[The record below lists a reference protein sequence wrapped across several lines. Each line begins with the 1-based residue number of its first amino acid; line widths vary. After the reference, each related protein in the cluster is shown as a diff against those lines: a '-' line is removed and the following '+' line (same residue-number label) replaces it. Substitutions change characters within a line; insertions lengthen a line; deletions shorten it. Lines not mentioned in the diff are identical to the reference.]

1 MKRLYLAILTVSMFL
16 ISPAGAMI
24 PAYAGE
30 PVPEAQSAPSVGQ
43 QVIREGDYA
52 VELVKVLKIGP
63 QEGEADAE
71 TALASLGITP
81 KSGWISDF
89 PVTPDIIAD
98 IQASIDAAA
107 DAGKL
112 PIGKAAADQ
121 AFVAL
126 NTEIGIEV
134 MPAAEAG
141 PGNNYAEDQA
151 YEEPTV
157 IDNYYSDEGPPVI
170 TYYAPPPDYAYLYAW
185 DPFPF
190 WCGGFWFPGY
200 YVLNDF
206 DFAFF
211 DYGHYGY
218 GHHGFF
224 GRSDFRFYRD
234 HHQFWHG
241 NRQLSNH
248 VIDPVTRRAV
258 AIDPISRRPFTRTA
272 FRPIGARSFNP
283 VARTAGHGQRFIGNA
298 GVRNGGR
305 QFSGT
310 FNRASAANIVNRS
323 TGRSGTA
330 TFGRSGAGFNRGA
343 VSRGT
348 PSPAFNRPSGSFNR
362 PSYNR
367 SFGRPAMRGG
377 RAYSAPGRSFSGPGR
392 SYSAPGRSYSAPGR
406 SYSAPGR
413 SYGGGGGRS
422 FGGGGGRS
430 FGGGAGGRG
439 GGGGFGG
446 RR

>member
-24 PAYAGE
+24 PAYASASE
-30 PVPEAQSAPSVGQ
+30 YAPEAQSAPSVGQ

-52 VELVKVLKIGP
+52 VELVQALKIGP

-71 TALASLGITP
+71 TALAALGITP
-81 KSGWISDF
+81 ESGWISDF

-112 PIGKAAADQ
+112 PIGKADADQ

-126 NTEIGIEV
+126 NNEIGIAV
-134 MPAAEAG
+134 TPAVEAG
-141 PGNNYAEDQA
+141 PENNYAGDEA
-151 YEEPTV
+151 YTEPTV
-157 IDNYYSDEGPPVI
+157 IENYYSDEGPPVV

-211 DYGHYGY
+211 GYGGYGY
-218 GHHGFF
+218 GHHGFY
-224 GRSDFRFYRD
+224 GRSDFRFYRE
-234 HHQFWHG
+234 HRQFWHG

-258 AIDPISRRPFTRTA
+258 AIDPVSRRPYTSTA

-283 VARTAGHGQRFIGNA
+283 VARTGGHGQRFIGNA
-298 GVRNGGR
+298 GVRNGSR
-305 QFSGT
+305 QFSRS
-310 FNRASAANIVNRS
+310 FNRTSAANIVNRS
-323 TGRSGTA
+323 TGRLGTA
-330 TFGRSGAGFNRGA
+330 RFGRSANGFHRG
-343 VSRGT
+343 SISGGR
-348 PSPAFNRPSGSFNR
+348 PSGNFNRPSGSFNR
-362 PSYNR
+362 PAREFNRPSGSFNRPAFNNPGVRQR
-367 SFGRPAMRGG
+367 SFNQPAMRGG
-377 RAYSAPGRSFSGPGR
+377 RAFSAPGRSFSGSR
-392 SYSAPGRSYSAPGR
+392 SFSGGSRGYS
-406 SYSAPGR
+406 
-413 SYGGGGGRS
+413 GGGRS
-422 FGGGGGRS
+422 FGGGGG
-430 FGGGAGGRG
+430 GR

>member
-1 MKRLYLAILTVSMFL
+1 MKRLYLAILTASML
-16 ISPAGAMI
+16 VITPTGALI
-24 PAYAGE
+24 PAYAGASE
-30 PVPEAQSAPSVGQ
+30 PAPEARSAPSVGQ

-52 VELVKVLKIGP
+52 VELVKALKIGT
-63 QEGEADAE
+63 QQGEADAE
-71 TALASLGITP
+71 TALAARGITP

-89 PVTPDIIAD
+89 PVTPDIVAD

-112 PIGKAAADQ
+112 PIGKADADQ

-126 NTEIGIEV
+126 NTEIGIEIT
-134 MPAAEAG
+134 AAEAG
-141 PGNNYAEDQA
+141 NYAGDEA
-151 YEEPTV
+151 YTEPTV
-157 IDNYYSDEGPPVI
+157 IENYYYDEGPPVV

-190 WCGGFWFPGY
+190 WWGGFWFPGFF
-200 YVLNDF
+200 VLNDF

-211 DYGHYGY
+211 DFDNDHFRF
-218 GHHGFF
+218 HD
-224 GRSDFRFYRD
+224 RDDFRFYRE
-234 HHQFWHG
+234 HREFWH

-283 VARTAGHGQRFIGNA
+283 VARTGGHGQRFIGNA

-305 QFSGT
+305 QFGGT
-310 FNRASAANIVNRS
+310 FNRASAANIVSRS
-323 TGRSGTA
+323 TGRLGTA
-330 TFGRSGAGFNRGA
+330 SFGRSATGFHRGA
-343 VSRGT
+343 VSGGT
-348 PSPAFNRPSGSFNR
+348 YREFNGPSRSFNR

-367 SFGRPAMRGG
+367 SFNWPAMRG
-377 RAYSAPGRSFSGPGR
+377 GR

-406 SYSAPGR
+406 SYSGSRGYSGSGGR
-413 SYGGGGGRS
+413 SFGGGGRS
-422 FGGGGGRS
+422 FGGGGRS
-430 FGGGAGGRG
+430 F